1 MAAISTSPPLVN
13 PQAAADRQKVA
24 PGTAL
29 VPSEPHT
36 AEGTGLDLD
45 GPLSKLPVELDV
57 GVPIRNFRVR
67 NLLALE
73 AGVVVAS
80 RWGHGDD
87 LPVIS
92 GKQTLAWSEF
102 EVMDTHLAVR
112 LTRLT

>member
-1 MAAISTSPPLVN
+1 MAAIATSPSPPLVN
-13 PQAAADRQKVA
+13 PQTAADRQQDV
-24 PGTAL
+24 PGPAL
-29 VPSEPHT
+29 VPSGPHT
-36 AEGTGLDLD
+36 AEETGLNLE

-73 AGVVVAS
+73 TGVVVAS

-87 LPVIS
+87 LPVLS

-102 EVMDTHLAVR
+102 EV
-112 LTRLT
+112 